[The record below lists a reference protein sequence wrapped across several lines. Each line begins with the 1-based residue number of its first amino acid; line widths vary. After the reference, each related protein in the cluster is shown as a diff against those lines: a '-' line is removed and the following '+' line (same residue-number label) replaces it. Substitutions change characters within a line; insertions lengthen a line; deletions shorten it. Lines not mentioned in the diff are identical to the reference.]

1 MPGTTIGL
9 LHPGEM
15 GAAVG
20 RCLVEQGHT
29 VLWVPQGRGP
39 ATTHRAAAAGLTE
52 AGSLDDLARR
62 SEVVLSVC
70 PPQAARA
77 VAESVIGAKGGF
89 GGRYVD
95 ANAIAPQTVRTLA
108 EAVTKAGAGFT
119 DGGIIGL
126 PPRPG
131 SAGPS
136 AAPGSPGGPGF
147 YLSGDGAAEVA
158 ALFDG
163 TPVRAEVVDGG
174 VGAASAVKLAY
185 AAWTKGSAA
194 LLLAARALARA
205 ERVEGTLMAE
215 WGVSQPALGQRA
227 DAAARSAATKGWRW
241 DAEMTEIATAMAG
254 AGLPDG
260 FHQAAAQIFRC
271 APTADP
277 AELGDI
283 APGDV
288 TELVLEALTGEHL
301 S

>member
-39 ATTHRAAAAGLTE
+39 ATAHRAAAAGLTE
-52 AGSLDDLARR
+52 AASLDDLTGR

-70 PPQAARA
+70 PPHAARA
-77 VAESVIGAKGGF
+77 VAESVIGARGGF
-89 GGRYVD
+89 RGRYVD
-95 ANAIAPQTVRTLA
+95 ANAIAPQTVRAVA
-108 EAVTKAGAGFT
+108 EVVTKAGAGFT

-126 PPRPG
+126 PPKPG
-131 SAGPS
+131 SAD
-136 AAPGSPGGPGF
+136 GPGF

-158 ALFDG
+158 ALFGG
-163 TPVRAEVVDGG
+163 TPVRAQVVEGG
-174 VGAASAVKLAY
+174 IGAASAVKLAY

-205 ERVEGTLMAE
+205 ERVEGTLLAE

-227 DAAARSAATKGWRW
+227 EAAARSAATKGWRW

-260 FHQAAAQIFRC
+260 FGQAAAKIFRC
-271 APTADP
+271 APAADP
-277 AELGDI
+277 AALRDV

-288 TELVLEALTGEHL
+288 MELVLEALTGEHL

>member
-39 ATTHRAAAAGLTE
+39 ATAHRAAAAGLTE

-108 EAVTKAGAGFT
+108 EVVTKAGAGFI

-126 PPRPG
+126 PPRRG
-131 SAGPS
+131 SAPS
-136 AAPGSPGGPGF
+136 AEPGSPGGPGF

-227 DAAARSAATKGWRW
+227 EAAARSAATKGWRW

-277 AELGDI
+277 AALGDL

>member
-15 GAAVG
+15 GSAVG
-20 RCLVEQGHT
+20 HCLVEQGHT

-39 ATTHRAAAAGLTE
+39 ATAHRAAAAGLTE
-52 AGSLDDLARR
+52 AASLDDLTGR
-62 SEVVLSVC
+62 SEFIVSVC
-70 PPQAARA
+70 PPHAARA
-77 VAESVIGAKGGF
+77 VAESVIGTQGGF

-108 EAVTKAGAGFT
+108 ETVTKAGAGFT

-126 PPRPG
+126 PPKPG
-131 SAGPS
+131 SAR
-136 AAPGSPGGPGF
+136 GPGF
-147 YLSGDGAAEVA
+147 YLSGDGAAEVV

-215 WGVSQPALGQRA
+215 WGVSQPGLGQRA
-227 DAAARSAATKGWRW
+227 EAAARSAATKGWRW

-260 FHQAAAQIFRC
+260 FHQAAAEIFRC

-277 AELGDI
+277 AALAET

-288 TELVLEALTGEHL
+288 LELVLEALIGEHL

>member
-1 MPGTTIGL
+1 MPGTTVGL

-15 GAAVG
+15 GAALG

-39 ATTHRAAAAGLTE
+39 ATAHRAAAAGLTE
-52 AGSLDDLARR
+52 AGSLDDLTRR
-62 SEVVLSVC
+62 SEVIVSVC
-70 PPQAARA
+70 PPKAARA
-77 VAESVIGAKGGF
+77 VAESVIGARGGF

-95 ANAIAPQTVRTLA
+95 ANAIAPQTARTLA
-108 EAVTKAGAGFT
+108 DVVTKAGAGFT

-126 PPRPG
+126 PPKPG
-131 SAGPS
+131 SPDLPS
-136 AAPGSPGGPGF
+136 EPGSPGGPGF
-147 YLSGDGAAEVA
+147 YLSGDGAAGVA

-194 LLLAARALARA
+194 LLLTARALARA
-205 ERVEGTLMAE
+205 ERVEGTLLAE

-227 DAAARSAATKGWRW
+227 EAAARSAATKGWRW

-271 APTADP
+271 APAADP
-277 AELGDI
+277 AALGDM

>member
-15 GAAVG
+15 GSAVG

-29 VLWVPQGRGP
+29 VLWAPVGRGQ

-52 AGSLDDLARR
+52 AGSLADLAAR
-62 SEVVLSVC
+62 SEVILSVC
-70 PPQAARA
+70 PPRAARA
-77 VAESVIGAKGGF
+77 VAESVTGAGF

-95 ANAIAPQTVRTLA
+95 ANAIAPQTVRAVAEVVAKGGGTLI
-108 EAVTKAGAGFT
+108 

-126 PPRPG
+126 PPKPG
-131 SAGPS
+131 SQDLPS
-136 AAPGSPGGPGF
+136 EPGSPGGPRL
-147 YLSGDGAAEVA
+147 YLSGDGAAETA
-158 ALFDG
+158 ALFAG
-163 TPVRAEVVDGG
+163 TPVRAEVVEGG

-227 DAAARSAATKGWRW
+227 VSAARSAATKGWRW

-260 FHQAAAQIFRC
+260 FGQAAAEIFRC
-271 APTADP
+271 APAADP
-277 AELGDI
+277 DALKSM

-288 TELVLEALTGEHL
+288 VELVLEALTGEHL

>member
-15 GAAVG
+15 GAAIG

-29 VLWVPQGRGP
+29 VLWLPQDRGP
-39 ATTHRAAAAGLTE
+39 ATAHRAAAAGLTE
-52 AGSLDDLARR
+52 AAGLADLAGRA
-62 SEVVLSVC
+62 EVIFSVC

-77 VAESVIGAKGGF
+77 VAESVAGAGF

-95 ANAIAPQTVRTLA
+95 ANAIAPQTTR
-108 EAVTKAGAGFT
+108 AVGEVLTKAGATFT

-126 PPRPG
+126 APKPG
-131 SAGPS
+131 
-136 AAPGSPGGPGF
+136 AAQGPGL

-163 TPVRAEVVDGG
+163 SPVRGEVVEGG

-215 WGVSQPALGQRA
+215 WGVSQPGLGQRA
-227 DAAARSAATKGWRW
+227 ESAARSAAVKGWRW
-241 DAEMTEIATAMAG
+241 DAEMTEIATAMSD

-260 FHQAAAQIFRC
+260 FHQAAAEVFRC
-271 APTADP
+271 APRADP
-277 AELGDI
+277 AGLAGS

-288 TELVLEALTGEHL
+288 LELVLEALTGEHL
-301 S
+301 G

>member
-15 GAAVG
+15 GSAVG

-39 ATTHRAAAAGLTE
+39 ATAHRAAAAGLTE
-52 AGSLDDLARR
+52 AASLDDLTGR
-62 SEVVLSVC
+62 SEVILSVC
-70 PPQAARA
+70 PPHAARA
-77 VAESVIGAKGGF
+77 VAESVIGAQGGF

-95 ANAIAPQTVRTLA
+95 ANAVAPQTVRTLA
-108 EAVTKAGAGFT
+108 ELVSKAGAGFT

-126 PPRPG
+126 PPEPG
-131 SAGPS
+131 SAS
-136 AAPGSPGGPGF
+136 GPGF
-147 YLSGDGAAEVA
+147 YLSGDGAAEVVT
-158 ALFDG
+158 LFDG
-163 TPVRAEVVDGG
+163 TPIRAEVVDGG

-215 WGVSQPALGQRA
+215 WGVSQPGLGQRRG
-227 DAAARSAATKGWRW
+227 AAARSAAAKGWRW
-241 DAEMTEIATAMAG
+241 DAEMTEIAAAMTD

-260 FHQAAAQIFRC
+260 FHQAAAEVFPG
-271 APTADP
+271 APRA
-277 AELGDI
+277 G
-283 APGDV
+283 PG
-288 TELVLEALTGEHL
+288 
-301 S
+301 

>member
-20 RCLVEQGHT
+20 RGLVKQGHT
-29 VLWVPQGRGP
+29 VLWVPQGRGA
-39 ATTHRAAAAGLTE
+39 ATAHRAAAAGLTE
-52 AGSLDDLARR
+52 AASLDDLTGRA
-62 SEVVLSVC
+62 EVVLSVC
-70 PPQAARA
+70 PPHAARA
-77 VAESVIGAKGGF
+77 VAESVIGAQGGF

-95 ANAIAPQTVRTLA
+95 ANAIAPQTVRAVA
-108 EAVTKAGAGFT
+108 EVVTKGGAGFT

-126 PPRPG
+126 PPKPG
-131 SAGPS
+131 SASGPS
-136 AAPGSPGGPGF
+136 F

-163 TPVRAEVVDGG
+163 TPVRAQVVDGG

-205 ERVEGTLMAE
+205 ERVEGTLLAE

-227 DAAARSAATKGWRW
+227 DSAARSAATKGWRW

-260 FHQAAAQIFRC
+260 FHRAAAEIFRC
-271 APTADP
+271 TPAADP
-277 AELGDI
+277 AALHEM

>member
-1 MPGTTIGL
+1 MPGTTVGL

-20 RCLVEQGHT
+20 RCLVDQGHT
-29 VLWVPQGRGP
+29 VLWLPQGRSP
-39 ATTHRAAAAGLTE
+39 ATAHRAAAAGLTE
-52 AGSLDDLARR
+52 AGSLEDLAGR
-62 SEVVLSVC
+62 SGVILSIC
-70 PPQAARA
+70 PPHAARA
-77 VAESVIGAKGGF
+77 VAESVAGVPGGF
-89 GGRYVD
+89 GGRFVD
-95 ANAIAPQTVRTLA
+95 ANAVAPQTVRVLA
-108 EAVTKAGAGFT
+108 EVVTKTGAGFT

-126 PPRPG
+126 PPQ
-131 SAGPS
+131 
-136 AAPGSPGGPGF
+136 PGSPDGPGF

-158 ALFDG
+158 ALFAG
-163 TPVRAEVVDGG
+163 SPVRAEVVDGG

-227 DAAARSAATKGWRW
+227 EAAARSAATKGWRW
-241 DAEMTEIATAMAG
+241 DAEMTEIATAMAA

-260 FHQAAAQIFRC
+260 FHRAAAEIFRC
-271 APTADP
+271 APAADP
-277 AELGDI
+277 AALADR

-288 TELVLEALTGEHL
+288 MELVLEALTGEHL

>member
-15 GAAVG
+15 GSAVG

-29 VLWVPQGRGP
+29 VLWVPQGRSP
-39 ATTHRAAAAGLTE
+39 ATAHRAAAAGLTE
-52 AGSLDDLARR
+52 ASSLHDLTGR
-62 SEVVLSVC
+62 SEVIFSVC
-70 PPQAARA
+70 PPHAART
-77 VAESVIGAKGGF
+77 VAESVIGAQGGF
-89 GGRYVD
+89 GGRLVD

-108 EAVTKAGAGFT
+108 EVVTKAGTGFT
-119 DGGIIGL
+119 DAGIIGL
-126 PPRPG
+126 PPKPG
-131 SAGPS
+131 SAS
-136 AAPGSPGGPGF
+136 GPGF
-147 YLSGDGAAEVA
+147 YLSGDGAAQVA

-215 WGVSQPALGQRA
+215 WGVSQPALAQRA
-227 DAAARSAATKGWRW
+227 DVAARSAATKGWRW

-260 FHQAAAQIFRC
+260 FHQAAAEIFRC

-277 AELGDI
+277 AALGEM

-288 TELVLEALTGEHL
+288 MELVLQALTGEHL

>member
-1 MPGTTIGL
+1 
-9 LHPGEM
+9 
-15 GAAVG
+15 
-20 RCLVEQGHT
+20 
-29 VLWVPQGRGP
+29 VLWVPQGRGR
-39 ATTHRAAAAGLTE
+39 ATAHRAVAAGLTE
-52 AGSLDDLARR
+52 AASLDDLTGR
-62 SEVVLSVC
+62 SEVILSVC

-77 VAESVIGAKGGF
+77 VAESVVGAQGGF

-95 ANAIAPQTVRTLA
+95 ANAIAPQTARTLA
-108 EAVTKAGAGFT
+108 ETVTKAGAGFI

-126 PPRPG
+126 PPKPG
-131 SAGPS
+131 SAS
-136 AAPGSPGGPGF
+136 GPGF
-147 YLSGDGAAEVA
+147 YLSGDGAAEVV

-163 TPVRAEVVDGG
+163 TLVRAEVVDGG

-205 ERVEGTLMAE
+205 ERVEGVLMSE
-215 WGVSQPALGQRA
+215 WGASQPALGQRA
-227 DAAARSAATKGWRW
+227 EAAARSAATKGWRW
-241 DAEMTEIATAMAG
+241 DAEMTEIATAMAA

-260 FHQAAAQIFRC
+260 FHQAAAEIFRC

-277 AELGDI
+277 AALAET

-288 TELVLEALTGEHL
+288 VELVLEALIGEHL

>member
-15 GAAVG
+15 GSAVG

-39 ATTHRAAAAGLTE
+39 ATAHRATAAGLTE
-52 AGSLDDLARR
+52 AASLDDLTGR
-62 SEVVLSVC
+62 SEVIVSVC
-70 PPQAARA
+70 PPHAARA
-77 VAESVIGAKGGF
+77 VAESVIGAQGGF

-108 EAVTKAGAGFT
+108 EVVTKAGAGFT

-126 PPRPG
+126 PPQPG
-131 SAGPS
+131 SAS
-136 AAPGSPGGPGF
+136 GPGF

-227 DAAARSAATKGWRW
+227 EAAARSAAAKGWRW
-241 DAEMTEIATAMAG
+241 HTEMTEIATAMAG

-277 AELGDI
+277 AALGEI

>member
-15 GAAVG
+15 GSAVG

-29 VLWVPQGRGP
+29 VLWVPQGRGT
-39 ATTHRAAAAGLTE
+39 ATAHRAAAAGLTE
-52 AGSLDDLARR
+52 AASLDDLAGR

-70 PPQAARA
+70 PPHAARA
-77 VAESVIGAKGGF
+77 VAESVIGAGF

-95 ANAIAPQTVRTLA
+95 ANAIAPQTVRALA
-108 EAVTKAGAGFT
+108 EVVTKAGADFT

-126 PPRPG
+126 PPKPG
-131 SAGPS
+131 SAD
-136 AAPGSPGGPGF
+136 GPGF
-147 YLSGDGAAEVA
+147 YLSGDGAAAVV
-158 ALFDG
+158 ALFGG
-163 TPVRAEVVDGG
+163 TPIRAEVVGG
-174 VGAASAVKLAY
+174 GIGAASAGKLAY

-227 DAAARSAATKGWRW
+227 EAAARSAATKGWRW

-260 FHQAAAQIFRC
+260 FHRAAAEIFRC

-277 AELGDI
+277 AALSEI

-288 TELVLEALTGEHL
+288 MELVLEALTGEHL
-301 S
+301 G

>member
-15 GAAVG
+15 GAALG

-29 VLWVPQGRGP
+29 VLWAPQGRGQ
-39 ATTHRAAAAGLTE
+39 ATAHRAAAAGLTE
-52 AGSLDDLARR
+52 AGSLADLAARA
-62 SEVVLSVC
+62 EVILSVC
-70 PPQAARA
+70 PPRAARA
-77 VAESVIGAKGGF
+77 VAESVTGAGF

-95 ANAIAPQTVRTLA
+95 ANAIAPQTVRAVA
-108 EAVTKAGAGFT
+108 EVLTGAGAAFT

-131 SAGPS
+131 SSAGP
-136 AAPGSPGGPGF
+136 GL

-158 ALFDG
+158 ALFGG

-227 DAAARSAATKGWRW
+227 EAAARSAATKGWRW
-241 DAEMTEIATAMAG
+241 DAEMTEIAIAMAG

-260 FHQAAAQIFRC
+260 FGWAAAEIFRC
-271 APTADP
+271 APAADP
-277 AELGDI
+277 DALTCV

-288 TELVLEALTGEHL
+288 LELVLEALTGDHL

>member
-15 GAAVG
+15 GAAIG

-29 VLWVPQGRGP
+29 VLWLPQGRGP
-39 ATTHRAAAAGLTE
+39 DTADRAAAAGLTE
-52 AGSLDDLARR
+52 AASLADLTGRA
-62 SEVVLSVC
+62 EVIFSVC

-77 VAESVIGAKGGF
+77 VAESVAGAGF

-95 ANAIAPQTVRTLA
+95 ANAIAPQTTR
-108 EAVTKAGAGFT
+108 AVGEVLTKAGATFT

-126 PPRPG
+126 APKPG
-131 SAGPS
+131 
-136 AAPGSPGGPGF
+136 AAQGPGF

-163 TPVRAEVVDGG
+163 SPVRGEVVDGG

-205 ERVEGTLMAE
+205 ERVEGMLMAE
-215 WGVSQPALGQRA
+215 WGVSQPGLNQRA
-227 DAAARSAATKGWRW
+227 ESAARSAAVKGWRW
-241 DAEMTEIATAMAG
+241 DAEMTEIATAMAD

-260 FHQAAAQIFRC
+260 FHQAAAEVFRC
-271 APTADP
+271 VPRADP
-277 AELGDI
+277 AGLAES

-288 TELVLEALTGEHL
+288 LELVLEALIGEHL

>member
-15 GAAVG
+15 GAALG

-29 VLWVPQGRGP
+29 VLWAPEGRGQST
-39 ATTHRAAAAGLTE
+39 AHRAAAAGLTE
-52 AGSLDDLARR
+52 AGSLADLAAR
-62 SEVVLSVC
+62 SEVILSVC

-77 VAESVIGAKGGF
+77 VAESVTGGGF

-95 ANAIAPQTVRTLA
+95 ANAIAPQTVR
-108 EAVTKAGAGFT
+108 AVAKVVTGSGAAFI

-126 PPRPG
+126 PPKPG
-131 SAGPS
+131 SS
-136 AAPGSPGGPGF
+136 AGPGF

-158 ALFDG
+158 ALFGG

-215 WGVSQPALGQRA
+215 WGVSQPGLAQRA
-227 DAAARSAATKGWRW
+227 ETAARSAATKGWRW

-260 FHQAAAQIFRC
+260 FGRAAAEVFRC
-271 APTADP
+271 SPAADP
-277 AELGDI
+277 DALTSV

-288 TELVLEALTGEHL
+288 LELVLEALTGDHL

>member
-1 MPGTTIGL
+1 MPGTTVGL

-15 GAAVG
+15 GAALG

-29 VLWVPQGRGP
+29 VLWAPQGRGP
-39 ATTHRAAAAGLTE
+39 ATAHRAAAAGLTE
-52 AGSLDDLARR
+52 AASLADLTAR
-62 SEVVLSVC
+62 SAVILSVC

-77 VAESVIGAKGGF
+77 VAESVTGAPGGF
-89 GGRYVD
+89 GGLYVD
-95 ANAIAPQTVRTLA
+95 ANAIAPQTVRAVA
-108 EAVTKAGAGFT
+108 EVVTKAGATFT

-126 PPRPG
+126 PPQPG
-131 SAGPS
+131 SPDLLS
-136 AAPGSPGGPGF
+136 QPGSPGGPGL

-158 ALFDG
+158 ALFGG

-205 ERVEGTLMAE
+205 ERVEGTLLDE
-215 WGVSQPALGQRA
+215 WGVSQPALGRRA
-227 DAAARSAATKGWRW
+227 ESAAQSAAVKGWRW

-260 FHQAAAQIFRC
+260 FGQAAAEIFRC

-277 AELGDI
+277 AALSDV

-288 TELVLEALTGEHL
+288 VELVLEALTGDHL

>member
-29 VLWVPQGRGP
+29 VLWVPPGRGP
-39 ATTHRAAAAGLTE
+39 ATAHRAAAAGLTE
-52 AGSLDDLARR
+52 AASLDDLTGR
-62 SEVVLSVC
+62 SEVILSVC

-77 VAESVIGAKGGF
+77 VAESVTGAGF
-89 GGRYVD
+89 RGRYVD
-95 ANAIAPQTVRTLA
+95 ANAIAPQTVRALA
-108 EAVTKAGAGFT
+108 EVVTKAGAGFT

-126 PPRPG
+126 PPKPG
-131 SAGPS
+131 SASGPS
-136 AAPGSPGGPGF
+136 F
-147 YLSGDGAAEVA
+147 YLSGDGAAEVV

-215 WGVSQPALGQRA
+215 WGVSQPALGRRA
-227 DAAARSAATKGWRW
+227 ELAARSAATKGWRW

-254 AGLPDG
+254 AGLPGG
-260 FHQAAAQIFRC
+260 FHQAAAEIFRC

-277 AELGDI
+277 AALSDM

-288 TELVLEALTGEHL
+288 IELVLEALTGEHL

>member
-15 GAAVG
+15 GSAVG

-39 ATTHRAAAAGLTE
+39 ATAHRAVAAGLTE
-52 AGSLDDLARR
+52 AASLDDLTGR
-62 SEVVLSVC
+62 SEVILSVC

-77 VAESVIGAKGGF
+77 VAESVVGAQGGF

-95 ANAIAPQTVRTLA
+95 ANAIAPQTARTLA
-108 EAVTKAGAGFT
+108 ETVTKAGAGFI

-126 PPRPG
+126 PPKPG
-131 SAGPS
+131 SAS
-136 AAPGSPGGPGF
+136 GPGF
-147 YLSGDGAAEVA
+147 YLSGDGAAEVV

-163 TPVRAEVVDGG
+163 TLVRAEVVDGG

-205 ERVEGTLMAE
+205 ERVEGVLMSE
-215 WGVSQPALGQRA
+215 WGASQPALGQRA
-227 DAAARSAATKGWRW
+227 EAAARSAATKGWRW
-241 DAEMTEIATAMAG
+241 DAEMIEIATAMAA

-260 FHQAAAQIFRC
+260 FHQAAAEIFRC

-277 AELGDI
+277 AALAET

-288 TELVLEALTGEHL
+288 LELVLEALIGEHL